1 MNWFNVALALHL
13 LGAVL
18 WVGGMAFALLVL
30 RPSLA
35 VLAPGQ
41 RMAVHLGV
49 FRRFF
54 LIVWHAMPIV
64 LLSGYVMLFG
74 RFGGFAGVPAAVHV
88 MHLFG
93 LVMAVVFLIIVLGP
107 WRRLRAQRGNGAGE
121 VEMIRRL
128 VALNLLLGTLT
139 VLMAAWSR

>member
-1 MNWFNVALALHL
+1 MIWFNVALALHL
-13 LGAVL
+13 FGAVL

-35 VLAPGQ
+35 PLPAEQ

-54 LIVWHAMPIV
+54 LVVWHAMPVV
-64 LLSGYVMLFG
+64 LLTGYAMLIG
-74 RFGGFAGVPAAVHV
+74 RFGGFAGVPMAVHV

-93 LVMAVVFLIIVLGP
+93 LVMAAVFLLIVFGP
-107 WRRLRAQRGNGAGE
+107 WRRLRAQPGNGAGE

-139 VLMAAWSR
+139 VLMAAWAQ